1 MIDPEK
7 RKAVYYLYTQG
18 MPIREIA
25 RGLGIDKNTVRTI
38 VLQKG
43 EIPDTKRS
51 DKIELSPELLSRL
64 HRECDGYGK
73 RIHEKLTEENDVR
86 IGYSTLTGII
96 RELSLG
102 KAIERRC
109 GEVADQPG
117 AEMQHDTSDYK
128 VKLGGTLVKV
138 IGSLLY
144 FRYSKI
150 RYLKFYRFFNRFMMK
165 CFFHEALMHW
175 GYSAPVCIIDNTNLA
190 RLRGTG
196 KEAVIVPEMVQFA
209 KSYAFEFI
217 CHEKGHANRKAGN
230 ERGFFTATTNF
241 FPGREFQDLEDLNR
255 QALDWA
261 TVRSADRPVGKS
273 RLIPAQAFE
282 FEQAYLTKLPAV
294 ISPPYLEVQRGID
307 QYGYIPFDANYY
319 WVPGLKRHEVKVLRY
334 PDHIKIYHQ
343 RELLVEYEIPS
354 FDVKNKKFYP
364 PGRPRPRHEPKD
376 RKNPTGDEEKILR
389 RFSEKVDAYLSFA
402 LKEQAGKQKHGFVR
416 HLYRLYQRL
425 SADLFEK
432 AVARALSY
440 RITDP
445 DTIYRIAVLQM
456 KEANYH
462 VPLVH
467 IDGEFVKRPSFL
479 EGRFTD
485 NADLTRY
492 TTTGEDE
499 NGSGT
504 DEDA

>member
-1 MIDPEK
+1 MIDPQK
-7 RKAVYYLYTQG
+7 RKSVYYLYTQG

-25 RGLGIDKNTVRTI
+25 RSLRIDKNTVRTI

-43 EIPDTKRS
+43 ELPDTKRS

-73 RIHEKLTEENDVR
+73 RVHEKLTEEYDVR

-102 KAIERRC
+102 KAIKRRC
-109 GEVADQPG
+109 DEVADQPG

-128 VKLGGTLVKV
+128 VKLGGTLAKV

-150 RYLKFYRFFNRFMMK
+150 RYLKFYPFFNRFMMK

-175 GYSAPVCIIDNTNLA
+175 GYSAPFCIIDNTSLA

-196 KEAVIVPEMVQFA
+196 KNAVIVPEMEAFA
-209 KSYAFEFI
+209 KQFGFEFV

-230 ERGFFTATTNF
+230 ERGFFTTTTNF
-241 FPGREFQDLEDLNR
+241 FPGREFQDLEDMNR

-261 TVRSADRPVGKS
+261 TVRSAHRPVGKS
-273 RLIPAQAFE
+273 RLIPARAFE
-282 FEQAYLTKLPAV
+282 FEQAYLTKLPAL
-294 ISPPYLEVQRGID
+294 ISPPYFEVQRGID
-307 QYGYIPFDANYY
+307 QYGYISFDGNFY

-334 PDHIKIYHQ
+334 PDHIKVYHR
-343 RELLVEYEIPS
+343 RELLIEYDLPP
-354 FDVKNKKFYP
+354 FGVKNEKFYP

-389 RFSEKVDAYLSFA
+389 SFSEKVDAYLNFA
-402 LKEQAGKQKHGFVR
+402 LKEQAGKQKHHFVR

-425 SADLFEK
+425 SAELFEK
-432 AVARALSY
+432 AVTRALSY
-440 RITDP
+440 RVTDP

-462 VPLVH
+462 LPFVH
-467 IDGEFVKRPSFL
+467 IDGEFVHRPSFL
-479 EGRFTD
+479 EGRFTES
-485 NADLTRY
+485 ADLKRY
-492 TTTGEDE
+492 TTTEEDD

>member
-1 MIDPEK
+1 MIDPQK
-7 RKAVYYLYTQG
+7 RKSVYYLYTHG
-18 MPIREIA
+18 MAVREIA
-25 RGLGIDKNTVRTI
+25 RSLRIDRDTVRTI
-38 VLQKG
+38 ISLKG
-43 EIPDTKRS
+43 ELPDTKRS
-51 DKIELSPELLSRL
+51 DKIELSAELLSRL
-64 HRECDGYGK
+64 HRECDGYAK
-73 RIHEKLTEENDVR
+73 RVHEKLTEEHDVR

-102 KAIERRC
+102 KAIKRRC
-109 GEVADQPG
+109 DEVEDQPG

-128 VKLGGTLVKV
+128 VKLEGTSVKL

-150 RYLKFYRFFNRFMMK
+150 RYLKFYPFFNRFMMK

-175 GYSAPVCIIDNTNLA
+175 GFCPPVCIIDNTSLA

-196 KEAVIVPEMVQFA
+196 KNAVIVPEMEAFA
-209 KSYAFEFI
+209 KQFGFEFL

-230 ERGFFTATTNF
+230 ERGFYTTTTNF
-241 FPGREFQDLEDLNR
+241 FPGREFQDLQDLNH

-261 TVRSADRPVGKS
+261 TVRSAHRPVGKS

-282 FEQAYLTKLPAV
+282 FEQAYLTKLPAL
-294 ISPPYLEVQRGID
+294 ISPPYVEVQRGID
-307 QYGYIPFDANYY
+307 QYGYIAFDGNFY

-334 PDHIKIYHQ
+334 PDHIKVYHR
-343 RELLVEYEIPS
+343 RELLIEYALPP
-354 FDVKNKKFYP
+354 FGMKNKKFYP

-376 RKNPTGDEEKILR
+376 RKNPSGDEEKILR
-389 RFSEKVDAYLSFA
+389 GFSETVDAYLNFA
-402 LKEQAGKQKHGFVR
+402 LKEQTGKHKHHFVR

-425 SADLFEK
+425 SAELFEK
-432 AVARALSY
+432 TLTRALSY

-445 DTIYRIAVLQM
+445 DTLDRIAVLQM

-462 VPLVH
+462 LPFVP
-467 IDGEFVKRPSFL
+467 IDAEFVNRPSFL
-479 EGRFTD
+479 EGRFTQ

-492 TTTGEDE
+492 STTEEDDH
-499 NGSGT
+499 GSGT

>member
-1 MIDPEK
+1 MIDPQK
-7 RKAVYYLYTQG
+7 RKSVYYLYTHG
-18 MPIREIA
+18 MPIRAIA
-25 RGLGIDKNTVRTI
+25 RSLRIDKNTVRAI
-38 VLQKG
+38 VVQKG
-43 EIPDTKRS
+43 EMPDKKRS
-51 DKIELSPELLSRL
+51 DKIELSPEFLSRL
-64 HRECDGYGK
+64 YRECDGYGK
-73 RIHEKLTEENDVR
+73 RIHEKLTEEYDVG
-86 IGYSTLTGII
+86 IGYSTLTGVI
-96 RELSLG
+96 RELSIG
-102 KAIERRC
+102 KAIKRRC
-109 GEVADQPG
+109 DEVEDQPG

-128 VKLGGTLVKV
+128 VKLGATQVKV

-175 GYSAPVCIIDNTNLA
+175 GYSAPLCIIDNTSLA

-196 KEAVIVPEMVQFA
+196 KNAVIVPEMEAFGKQ
-209 KSYAFEFI
+209 YGFEFL

-230 ERGFFTATTNF
+230 ERGFFTIETNF

-261 TVRSADRPVGKS
+261 TVRSAHRPAGKS
-273 RLIPAQAFE
+273 RLIPARAFE
-282 FEQAYLTKLPAV
+282 FEQAYLTKLPAL
-294 ISPPYLEVQRGID
+294 ISPPYFEVQRGID
-307 QYGYIPFDANYY
+307 QYGYISFDSNFY

-334 PDHIKIYHQ
+334 PDHIKVYHRRQ
-343 RELLVEYEIPS
+343 VLIEYELPPLG
-354 FDVKNKKFYP
+354 VKNKKFYP

-389 RFSEKVDAYLSFA
+389 GFSEKADAYLNFA
-402 LKEQAGKQKHGFVR
+402 LKDQAGKQKHHFVR

-425 SADLFEK
+425 SAELFEK
-432 AVARALSY
+432 TVARALSY

-445 DTIYRIAVLQM
+445 DTMYRIALLQM

-467 IDGEFVKRPSFL
+467 IDEEFVNRPSFL
-479 EGRFTD
+479 EGRFSE
-485 NADLTRY
+485 NPDLKRF
-492 TTTGEDE
+492 TTTEEDE